1 MNQEIIKMMQNYQS
15 SLKLN
20 AMLTATIVAMSKS
33 LVECDTALTTEIA
46 ELILK
51 ETLKQYK
58 ENAMVQSDER
68 NFKVVMDL
76 MEEIFAEIQVKK
88 LLHNLHN
95 N

>member
-33 LVECDTALTTEIA
+33 LVDCDTALTTEIA

-58 ENAMVQSDER
+58 ENPMVQSDEK
-68 NFKVVMDL
+68 NFKIVIDL

-88 LLHNLHN
+88 LFHN